1 MSQYNTVNKTRLMLP
16 EYGRN
21 VQKMVR
27 YLSTIE
33 DRELRNRQAEVVV
46 GIMANL
52 SPHRRD
58 TEEFRHMLWDHL
70 FMIADF
76 QIDIDPPFPRP
87 TPDLFDPAP
96 ARVPYTQG
104 YISQKQYG
112 NNVRRMALIMASDD
126 STFED
131 KEAVSL
137 NLAKYMRQKS
147 YEYNNEFPSNEVII
161 ADLRD
166 LSNGNI
172 ELDSDMLDNSR
183 VEQNR
188 SPRRMQGNQNG
199 QKKGQQQHGRKY
211 NKHK

>member
-1 MSQYNTVNKTRLMLP
+1 MSQHNMVNKTRLLLP

-21 VQKMVR
+21 VQKMVC

-33 DRELRNRQAEVVV
+33 DKELRNRQAAVVV

-87 TPDLFDPAP
+87 TPDLFDIAP
-96 ARVPYTQG
+96 DKVPYTQG

-112 NNVRRMALIMASDD
+112 NNVRRMALAIASEDV
-126 STFED
+126 TPED
-131 KEAVSL
+131 KETVSL

-147 YEYNNEFPSNEVII
+147 YEYNNEFPSNETII

-166 LSNGNI
+166 ISDGGI
-172 ELDSDMLDNSR
+172 GLDSDMLNNSH

-188 SPRRMQGNQNG
+188 NMRRIQGNQNG
-199 QKKGQQQHGRKY
+199 QKKGQQHRKHP
-211 NKHK
+211 KHK